1 MQSSSVEAGEM
12 RPDDQSQQGSSKK
25 PQHAH
30 ERWQDPPKT
39 TQAPKSWTNK
49 TMHHP
54 ATRIGEIKHGK

>member
-1 MQSSSVEAGEM
+1 MS
-12 RPDDQSQQGSSKK
+12 PDDHGQEDSHSAPEKK
-25 PQHAH
+25 AKHQH
-30 ERWQDPPKT
+30 ERWQGPPKT

>member
-1 MQSSSVEAGEM
+1 M
-12 RPDDQSQQGSSKK
+12 RPDDRSQEVPDKK
-25 PQHAH
+25 AKHAH

>member
-1 MQSSSVEAGEM
+1 M
-12 RPDDQSQQGSSKK
+12 RPDDQGQQGSPKK
-25 PQHAH
+25 PQYAH
-30 ERWQDPPKT
+30 ERRQDPPKT